1 MANKVSAMALISVAI
16 ILTGC
21 LATQKTA
28 TLTSTVDAFDKAV
41 QSARESLE
49 GERKTKPRTRRY
61 EAIEYYILS
70 RNIKGDAAVTPD
82 LTPSD
87 PVGSFSRYAC
97 AGDGSLIREG
107 NALSYA
113 SAYSAGLKDI
123 LEPGKATLMGQ
134 FSRFA
139 ALNKPIAAPR
149 NAAKDDPRTEKVS
162 RVQTCADG
170 VQKILTAWRPKPTTD
185 PYDENPALL
194 LPVAITAYQAIEAFL
209 TTSLTTWNN
218 YEAKVKFAKYVD
230 QWDKDFKKVM
240 EEDLSEDR
248 LAASWDHRIAVSL
261 HRPGSLFTQIFRT
274 PENYTPDKDI
284 ERIRDI
290 GIKVNNELAEF
301 DALRLAPKP
310 QDIRKA
316 LLSAQQRLV
325 QFSKDPNASP
335 EHIISFLSG
344 LIDEFNDAKKK
355 YADAD
360 KATRD
365 LIKAFNTSMQA
376 K

>member
-139 ALNKPIAAPR
+139 ALNKPLAAPR
-149 NAAKDDPRTEKVS
+149 NAAQDDPR
-162 RVQTCADG
+162 
-170 VQKILTAWRPKPTTD
+170 
-185 PYDENPALL
+185 
-194 LPVAITAYQAIEAFL
+194 
-209 TTSLTTWNN
+209 
-218 YEAKVKFAKYVD
+218 
-230 QWDKDFKKVM
+230 
-240 EEDLSEDR
+240 
-248 LAASWDHRIAVSL
+248 
-261 HRPGSLFTQIFRT
+261 
-274 PENYTPDKDI
+274 
-284 ERIRDI
+284 
-290 GIKVNNELAEF
+290 
-301 DALRLAPKP
+301 
-310 QDIRKA
+310 
-316 LLSAQQRLV
+316 
-325 QFSKDPNASP
+325 
-335 EHIISFLSG
+335 
-344 LIDEFNDAKKK
+344 
-355 YADAD
+355 
-360 KATRD
+360 
-365 LIKAFNTSMQA
+365 
-376 K
+376 